1 MTETAGV
8 LVDSNVIIDVI
19 RDDPQW
25 AAWSMDAIVAAASPL
40 INPIIFAELCY
51 QQTSAAEVQ
60 QLMSVIGLD
69 YAEIPREA
77 LFLASQAFRD
87 YRQRGGLKTAPLA
100 DFFIGAHAQAA
111 GFALLTRDRTRYETY
126 FPSVTLICP

>member
-1 MTETAGV
+1 MTEATGT

-25 AAWSMDAIVAAASPL
+25 AAWSMDAIVAADNPL
-40 INPIIFAELCY
+40 INPMIFAELCY
-51 QQTSAAEVQ
+51 QQTSAAEVE
-60 QLMSVIGLD
+60 QLMAVIGLG

-77 LFLASQAFRD
+77 LFLASQAYRS
-87 YRQRGGLKTAPLA
+87 YRQRGGIKTAPLA

-111 GFALLTRDRTRYETY
+111 GFSLLTRDRSRYESY
-126 FPSVTLICP
+126 FPGVKLIGP